1 MDIENYVNADDVRR
15 AIAILHPQ
23 HEPFEIRII
32 DSGDSNSKP
41 LSGYFSDAETLLEKF
56 KTVPLQG
63 RNVYITLNQ
72 FDEACMSRTQHER
85 FMKAKVTTSDP
96 DIMEYHWLFID
107 LDPIRRSGI
116 SSSEA
121 ELKAA
126 EKLAGQ
132 VYQYLKGLGFEE
144 PVKAMSGNGCHL
156 LYKIRLAN
164 TAENKQLIQNC
175 LQTLA
180 DLFNNE
186 QVSIDT
192 TNYNPARICKLH
204 GTLAQKGADTAE
216 RPHRFSRIFSGSPEV
231 KANEKAFLEKLVAQ
245 LPHPEPQQRQT
256 YTDSKPEFD
265 LNDFLS
271 KHGLT
276 YQKVKGDQADIYRLD
291 HCPFDSTHTNG
302 DSKIFRYPN
311 GAIAFKC
318 HHNSCAGKK
327 WQDVR
332 QLFETDAYNKTYAQD
347 DGHIEAGWQQHNRN
361 KEPAQIEP
369 PEPDDTEPRFRTMQE
384 ILASPDPQHEFV
396 RCGIDGIDRS
406 MGGLEKTGVSVISGL
421 RASGKSTWIGQ
432 IILTA
437 VQDQHTVVVYS
448 GELDN
453 HKYINW
459 LMRQAAGK
467 TNIVQSQTFRNSYDV
482 PQEIKQQIAEWS
494 SNYFWLYNNKYGN
507 RFDKLEAFL
516 RQQIISTKADI
527 CIIDNLMALDISA
540 LNSHDKYDAQTNF
553 VWALKNLAEQTNT
566 HIIFVA
572 HPRKANGFLRLSDI
586 SGSGN
591 IGNIVDNAFIIHRW
605 NKDFENGYKEYFKTD
620 PEKDIGKCTNVIE
633 IAKDREGGQQDV
645 FIPLYYEESTKR
657 LRNDITEYITY
668 GWVPD
673 TDGSEGFQPA
683 ESEGSMTPF
692 ENEPIFD

>member
-1 MDIENYVNADDVRR
+1 MGKWDEYVHADDIRKT
-15 AIAILHPQ
+15 IEILKPNN
-23 HEPFEIRII
+23 EPFEIRII
-32 DSGDSNSKP
+32 SGTGSKP
-41 LSGYFSDAETLLEKF
+41 ISGYFTDADTLLQKF
-56 KTVPLQG
+56 DSVDLRG
-63 RNVYITLNQ
+63 ANVYITLNRIN
-72 FDEACMSRTQHER
+72 EACMSRIQHER
-85 FMKAKVTTSDP
+85 FLQAKVTTSDT
-96 DIMEYHWLFID
+96 DITEYSWLFID
-107 LDPIRRSGI
+107 VDPVRASGV
-116 SSSEA
+116 SSSKE
-121 ELKAA
+121 ELLAA
-126 EKLAGQ
+126 QKMARQ
-132 VYQYLKGLGFEE
+132 IYLYLQGLGFEN
-144 PVKAMSGNGCHL
+144 PVKALSGNGCHM
-156 LYKIRLAN
+156 LYKVYLKNTSENRELIQKCLQVLAN
-164 TAENKQLIQNC
+164 
-175 LQTLA
+175 
-180 DLFNNE
+180 LFDTE
-186 QVSIDT
+186 QVKIDT
-192 TNYNPARICKLH
+192 TNYNPARVCKLH
-204 GTLAQKGADTAE
+204 GTLAQKGANTKE
-216 RPHRFSRIFSGSPEV
+216 RPHRFSRIFTDDLDV
-231 KANEKAFLEKLVAQ
+231 KITEKKYLEKLVAQ
-245 LPHPEPQQRQT
+245 LPENPQPERRNT
-256 YTDSKPEFD
+256 YTPENSFD
-265 LNDFLS
+265 LEDFLS
-271 KHGLT
+271 RHGLT
-276 YQKVKGDQADIYRLD
+276 YKKRQGDRAVIYSLD
-291 HCPFDSTHTNG
+291 KCPFDDTHVDG
-302 DSKIFRYPN
+302 DSKIFLYPN

-332 QLFETDAYNKTYAQD
+332 QLFEPDAYNKTYAQD

-437 VQDQHTVVVYS
+437 VQDRHTVVVYS

-494 SNYFWLYNNKYGN
+494 SSYFWLYNNKYGN

>member
-1 MDIENYVNADDVRR
+1 MGKWDEYVRADDIRKT
-15 AIAILHPQ
+15 IEILKPNN
-23 HEPFEIRII
+23 EPFEVRII
-32 DSGDSNSKP
+32 SGTGGKP
-41 LSGYFSDAETLLEKF
+41 ISGYFTDAETLLQKF
-56 KTVPLQG
+56 DSVDLRG
-63 RNVYITLNQ
+63 ANVYITLNRIN
-72 FDEACMSRTQHER
+72 EACMSRIQHER
-85 FMKAKVTTSDP
+85 FLQAKVTTSDT
-96 DIMEYHWLFID
+96 DITEYSWLFID
-107 LDPIRRSGI
+107 VDPVRASGV
-116 SSSEA
+116 SSSKE
-121 ELKAA
+121 ELLAA
-126 EKLAGQ
+126 QKMARQ
-132 VYQYLKGLGFEE
+132 IYLYLQGLGFEN
-144 PVKAMSGNGCHL
+144 PVKALSGNGCHM
-156 LYKIRLAN
+156 LYKVYLKNTSENRELIQKCLQVLAN
-164 TAENKQLIQNC
+164 
-175 LQTLA
+175 
-180 DLFNNE
+180 LFDTE
-186 QVSIDT
+186 QVKIDT
-192 TNYNPARICKLH
+192 TNYNPARVCKLH
-204 GTLAQKGADTAE
+204 GTLAQKGANTKE
-216 RPHRFSRIFSGSPEV
+216 RPHRFSRIFTDDLDV
-231 KANEKAFLEKLVAQ
+231 KITEKKYLEKLVAQ
-245 LPHPEPQQRQT
+245 LPENPQPERRNT
-256 YTDSKPEFD
+256 YTPENSFD
-265 LNDFLS
+265 LEDFLS
-271 KHGLT
+271 RHGLT
-276 YQKVKGDQADIYRLD
+276 YKKRQGDRAVIYSLD
-291 HCPFDSTHTNG
+291 KCPFDDTHVDG
-302 DSKIFRYPN
+302 DSKIFLYPN

-332 QLFETDAYNKTYAQD
+332 QLFEPDAYNKTYAQD
-347 DGHIEAGWQQHNRN
+347 DGHIEAGWQQHNRD

-437 VQDQHTVVVYS
+437 VQDRHTVVVYS

-494 SNYFWLYNNKYGN
+494 SNYFWLYNNRYGN

-605 NKDFENGYKEYFKTD
+605 NKDFENGYKEYFKTN

-692 ENEPIFD
+692 ESEPIFD

>member
-1 MDIENYVNADDVRR
+1 MGKWDEYVHADDIRKT
-15 AIAILHPQ
+15 IEILKPNN
-23 HEPFEIRII
+23 EPFEIRII
-32 DSGDSNSKP
+32 SGTGSKP
-41 LSGYFSDAETLLEKF
+41 ISGYFTDADTLLQKF
-56 KTVPLQG
+56 DSVDLRG
-63 RNVYITLNQ
+63 ANVYITLNRIN
-72 FDEACMSRTQHER
+72 EACMSRIQHER
-85 FMKAKVTTSDP
+85 FLQAKVTTSDT
-96 DIMEYHWLFID
+96 DITEYSWLFID
-107 LDPIRRSGI
+107 VDPVRASGV
-116 SSSEA
+116 SSSKE
-121 ELKAA
+121 ELLAA
-126 EKLAGQ
+126 QKMARQ
-132 VYQYLKGLGFEE
+132 IYLYLQGLGFEN
-144 PVKAMSGNGCHL
+144 PVKALSGNGCHM
-156 LYKIRLAN
+156 LYKVYLKNTSENRELIQKCLQVLAN
-164 TAENKQLIQNC
+164 
-175 LQTLA
+175 
-180 DLFNNE
+180 LFDTE
-186 QVSIDT
+186 QVKIDT
-192 TNYNPARICKLH
+192 TNYNPARVCKLH
-204 GTLAQKGADTAE
+204 GTLAQKGANTKE
-216 RPHRFSRIFSGSPEV
+216 RPHRFSRIFTDDLDV
-231 KANEKAFLEKLVAQ
+231 KITEKKYLEKLVAQ
-245 LPHPEPQQRQT
+245 LPENPQPERRNT
-256 YTDSKPEFD
+256 YTPENSFD
-265 LNDFLS
+265 LEDFLS
-271 KHGLT
+271 RHGLT
-276 YQKVKGDQADIYRLD
+276 YKKRQGDRAVIYSLD
-291 HCPFDSTHTNG
+291 KCPFDDTHVDG
-302 DSKIFRYPN
+302 DSKIFLYPN

-332 QLFETDAYNKTYAQD
+332 QLFEPDAYNKTYAQD

-384 ILASPDPQHEFV
+384 ILASPEPQHEFV

-437 VQDQHTVVVYS
+437 VQDRHTVVVYS

>member
-1 MDIENYVNADDVRR
+1 MGKWDEYVRADDIRKT
-15 AIAILHPQ
+15 IEILKPNN
-23 HEPFEIRII
+23 EPFEVRII
-32 DSGDSNSKP
+32 SGTGGKP
-41 LSGYFSDAETLLEKF
+41 ISGYFTDAETLLQKF
-56 KTVPLQG
+56 DSVDLRG
-63 RNVYITLNQ
+63 ANVYITLNRIN
-72 FDEACMSRTQHER
+72 EACMSRIQHER
-85 FMKAKVTTSDP
+85 FLQAKVTTSDT
-96 DIMEYHWLFID
+96 DITEYSWLFID
-107 LDPIRRSGI
+107 VDPVRASGV
-116 SSSEA
+116 SSSKE
-121 ELKAA
+121 ELLAA
-126 EKLAGQ
+126 QKMARQ
-132 VYQYLKGLGFEE
+132 IYLYLQGLGFEN
-144 PVKAMSGNGCHL
+144 PVKALSGNGCHM
-156 LYKIRLAN
+156 LYKVYLKNTSENRELIQKCLQVLAN
-164 TAENKQLIQNC
+164 
-175 LQTLA
+175 
-180 DLFNNE
+180 LFDTE
-186 QVSIDT
+186 QVKIDT
-192 TNYNPARICKLH
+192 TNYNPARVCKLH
-204 GTLAQKGADTAE
+204 GTLAQKGANTKE
-216 RPHRFSRIFSGSPEV
+216 RPHRFSRIFTDDLDV
-231 KANEKAFLEKLVAQ
+231 KITEKKYLEKLVAQ
-245 LPHPEPQQRQT
+245 LPENPQPERRNT
-256 YTDSKPEFD
+256 YTPENSFD
-265 LNDFLS
+265 LEDFLS
-271 KHGLT
+271 RHGLT
-276 YQKVKGDQADIYRLD
+276 YKKRQGDRAVIYSLD
-291 HCPFDSTHTNG
+291 KCPFDDTHVDG
-302 DSKIFRYPN
+302 DSKIFLYPN

-332 QLFETDAYNKTYAQD
+332 QLFEPDAYNKTYAQD
-347 DGHIEAGWQQHNRN
+347 DGHIEAGWQQHNRD

-384 ILASPDPQHEFV
+384 ILASPEPQHEFV

-437 VQDQHTVVVYS
+437 VQDRHTVVVYS

-494 SNYFWLYNNKYGN
+494 SSYFWLYNNKYGN

>member
-1 MDIENYVNADDVRR
+1 MGKWDEYVRADDIRKT
-15 AIAILHPQ
+15 IEILKPNN
-23 HEPFEIRII
+23 EPFEVRII
-32 DSGDSNSKP
+32 SGTGGKP
-41 LSGYFSDAETLLEKF
+41 ISGYFTDAETLLQKF
-56 KTVPLQG
+56 DSVDLRG
-63 RNVYITLNQ
+63 ANVYITLNRIN
-72 FDEACMSRTQHER
+72 ESCMSRIQHER
-85 FMKAKVTTSDP
+85 FLQAKVTTSDT
-96 DIMEYHWLFID
+96 DITEYSWLFID
-107 LDPIRRSGI
+107 VDPVRASGV
-116 SSSEA
+116 SSSKE
-121 ELKAA
+121 ELLAA
-126 EKLAGQ
+126 QKMARQ
-132 VYQYLKGLGFEE
+132 IYLYLQGLGFEN
-144 PVKAMSGNGCHL
+144 PVKALSGNGCHM
-156 LYKIRLAN
+156 LYKVYLKNTSENRELIQKCLQVLAN
-164 TAENKQLIQNC
+164 
-175 LQTLA
+175 
-180 DLFNNE
+180 LFDTE
-186 QVSIDT
+186 QVKIDT
-192 TNYNPARICKLH
+192 TNYNPARVCKLH
-204 GTLAQKGADTAE
+204 GTLAQKGANTKE
-216 RPHRFSRIFSGSPEV
+216 RPHRFSRIFTDDLDV
-231 KANEKAFLEKLVAQ
+231 KITEKKYLENLVAQ
-245 LPHPEPQQRQT
+245 LPENPQPERRNT
-256 YTDSKPEFD
+256 YTPENSFD
-265 LNDFLS
+265 LEDFLS
-271 KHGLT
+271 RHGLT
-276 YQKVKGDQADIYRLD
+276 YKKRQGDRAVIYSLD
-291 HCPFDSTHTNG
+291 KCPFDDTHVDG
-302 DSKIFRYPN
+302 DSKIFLYPN

-332 QLFETDAYNKTYAQD
+332 QLFEPDAYNKTYAQD
-347 DGHIEAGWQQHNRN
+347 DGHIEAGWQQHNRD

-437 VQDQHTVVVYS
+437 VQDRHTVVVYS

-494 SNYFWLYNNKYGN
+494 SNYFWLYNNRYGN

>member
-1 MDIENYVNADDVRR
+1 MGKWDEYVHADDIRKT
-15 AIAILHPQ
+15 IEILKPNN
-23 HEPFEIRII
+23 EPFEIRII
-32 DSGDSNSKP
+32 SGTGSKP
-41 LSGYFSDAETLLEKF
+41 ISGYFTDADTLLQKF
-56 KTVPLQG
+56 DSVDLRG
-63 RNVYITLNQ
+63 ANVYITLNRIN
-72 FDEACMSRTQHER
+72 EACMSRIQHER
-85 FMKAKVTTSDP
+85 FLQAKVTTSDT
-96 DIMEYHWLFID
+96 DITEYSWLFID
-107 LDPIRRSGI
+107 VDPVRASGV
-116 SSSEA
+116 SSSKE
-121 ELKAA
+121 ELLAA
-126 EKLAGQ
+126 QKMARQ
-132 VYQYLKGLGFEE
+132 IYLYLQGLGFEN
-144 PVKAMSGNGCHL
+144 PVKALSGNGCHM
-156 LYKIRLAN
+156 LYKVYLKNTSENRELIQKCLQVLAN
-164 TAENKQLIQNC
+164 
-175 LQTLA
+175 
-180 DLFNNE
+180 LFDTE
-186 QVSIDT
+186 QVKIDT
-192 TNYNPARICKLH
+192 TNYNPARVCKLH
-204 GTLAQKGADTAE
+204 GTLAQKGANTKE
-216 RPHRFSRIFSGSPEV
+216 RPHRFSRIFTDDLDV
-231 KANEKAFLEKLVAQ
+231 KITEKKYLEKLVAQ
-245 LPHPEPQQRQT
+245 LPENPQPERRNT
-256 YTDSKPEFD
+256 YTPENSFD
-265 LNDFLS
+265 LEDFLS
-271 KHGLT
+271 RHELT
-276 YQKVKGDQADIYRLD
+276 YKKRQGDRAVIYSLD
-291 HCPFDSTHTNG
+291 KCPFDDTHVDG
-302 DSKIFRYPN
+302 DSKIFLYPN

-332 QLFETDAYNKTYAQD
+332 QLFEPDAYNKTYAQD

-384 ILASPDPQHEFV
+384 ILASPEPQHEFV

-437 VQDQHTVVVYS
+437 VQDRHTVVVYS